1 MRLKILFLE
10 TLIYNLN
17 FQDSVQ
23 TLISLGIQRNSLAR
37 RKDMTQPMDQL
48 RSPEFR
54 LKANISW
61 NYFYVHQ

>member
-37 RKDMTQPMDQL
+37 RKDMTQPIDQL
-48 RSPEFR
+48 CRPEFR
-54 LKANISW
+54 LKANIS
-61 NYFYVHQ
+61 

>member
-48 RSPEFR
+48 HSPEFR
-54 LKANISW
+54 LKANI
-61 NYFYVHQ
+61 